1 VDVRPNIASAFWL
14 VLIATTC
21 LAISLHAWASPTSAP
36 EELPAV
42 QRFLSGENEPL
53 QQYRA
58 FRRLEASNG
67 KFKKEAWLDAWTEVN
82 AAGFRFQ
89 IVREGGSE
97 YVRNRVLKAALERE
111 RAIWNGRLAERSSLT
126 AANYYFIAAN
136 PEPGGLMRVTV
147 KPKRQDELL
156 VVGAIILTE
165 QDGDLVR
172 VEGHLSKSPSFW
184 TGRVEVVRTY
194 DRVDGVR
201 VPVRTESV
209 AHLKMAGASS
219 FKMTYEY
226 ETING
231 RGVGIHSVVA
241 HHSP

>member
-1 VDVRPNIASAFWL
+1 VDIRPNTASAFWL
-14 VLIATTC
+14 VPIATTC
-21 LAISLHAWASPTSAP
+21 LAMTLHAWASPTGAP

-53 QQYRA
+53 QHYRA

-67 KFKKEAWLDAWTEVN
+67 KFKKEAWLDAWTEVT
-82 AAGFRFQ
+82 ATGFRFE
-89 IVREGGSE
+89 IVREGGSA
-97 YVRNRVLKAALERE
+97 YVRDRVLKAALERE
-111 RAIWNGRLAERSSLT
+111 QAIWDGRPTGRSSLT

-147 KPKRQDELL
+147 KPKRRDELL
-156 VVGAIILTE
+156 VDGAIILTE

-184 TGRVEVVRTY
+184 AGRVEVVRTY

-231 RGVGIHSVVA
+231 RRVGIPAVVA

>member
-1 VDVRPNIASAFWL
+1 MVVATCFVMTLQASEP
-14 VLIATTC
+14 
-21 LAISLHAWASPTSAP
+21 PTDMFRS
-36 EELPAV
+36 V
-42 QRFLSGENEPL
+42 QRFLSADHEPL
-53 QQYRA
+53 RQYRA

-67 KFKKEAWLDAWTEVN
+67 KFKKEAWLDAWTEVK
-82 AAGFRFQ
+82 AAGFQFE
-89 IVREGGSE
+89 IVGEGGSA
-97 YVRNRVLKAALERE
+97 YVLNRVLKAALERE
-111 RAIWNGRLAERSSLT
+111 RAIWDDRSPGRSSLT

-147 KPKRQDELL
+147 KPKRRDELL
-156 VVGAIILTE
+156 VDGAIILTE

-184 TGRVEVVRTY
+184 AGHVEVVRTY
-194 DRVDGVR
+194 ERVGGVR

-231 RGVGIHSVVA
+231 RRVGIPSVVA
-241 HHSP
+241 NQSP